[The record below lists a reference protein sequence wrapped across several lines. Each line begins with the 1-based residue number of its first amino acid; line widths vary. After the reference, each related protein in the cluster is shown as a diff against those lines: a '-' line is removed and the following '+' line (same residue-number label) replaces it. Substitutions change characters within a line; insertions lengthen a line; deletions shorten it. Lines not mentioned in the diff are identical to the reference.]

1 MFVNTTSNISHP
13 GPLSASPVPVHHV
26 STYPGSI
33 SQSAQETT
41 PPPIRSFSYQPPQ
54 TTERVQP
61 HSVRA
66 SSWTSD
72 MSVGTV
78 TMVPGGN
85 QTSDS
90 QPRPINQIVG
100 TGMSNADSFAMN
112 LVYQS
117 LDHQLQPLAPCPTS
131 RESMEIF
138 DQHCKLAQEYLKV
151 QTEMALLT
159 QRKNDLIREYEL
171 DEKNQQS
178 STRLAEEYKLLLQEN
193 ESLALLHKNLNKQVE
208 QVRQMQQKR
217 R

>member
-1 MFVNTTSNISHP
+1 MTLSLISGRGHRRGGSDEVAQIRFDHRSSPVFVNTTSNISHP

-100 TGMSNADSFAMN
+100 
-112 LVYQS
+112 VYSDTYYMVYFGFQ
-117 LDHQLQPLAPCPTS
+117 
-131 RESMEIF
+131 
-138 DQHCKLAQEYLKV
+138 
-151 QTEMALLT
+151 
-159 QRKNDLIREYEL
+159 
-171 DEKNQQS
+171 
-178 STRLAEEYKLLLQEN
+178 
-193 ESLALLHKNLNKQVE
+193 
-208 QVRQMQQKR
+208 
-217 R
+217 